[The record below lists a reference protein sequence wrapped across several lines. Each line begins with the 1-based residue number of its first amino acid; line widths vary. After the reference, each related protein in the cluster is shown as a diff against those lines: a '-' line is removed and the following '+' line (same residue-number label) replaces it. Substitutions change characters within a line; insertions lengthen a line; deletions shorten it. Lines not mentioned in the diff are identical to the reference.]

1 MSGARAGT
9 IVHVRVAA
17 GVVRIDITQARVA
30 GVVVIAAA
38 PREELMAV

>member
-9 IVHVRVAA
+9 IVGVDVAA
-17 GVVRIDITQARVA
+17 GVVRIDIAKARVA

-38 PREELMAV
+38 PREELRAV